1 MFLQTLSHIDTATL
15 LGLTSLAGS
24 FLFSLTGLSLGLRKK
39 A

>member
-1 MFLQTLSHIDTATL
+1 MFLQTFSHIDAATT

-24 FLFSLTGLSLGLRKK
+24 FLFSLTRLTLGLRKK